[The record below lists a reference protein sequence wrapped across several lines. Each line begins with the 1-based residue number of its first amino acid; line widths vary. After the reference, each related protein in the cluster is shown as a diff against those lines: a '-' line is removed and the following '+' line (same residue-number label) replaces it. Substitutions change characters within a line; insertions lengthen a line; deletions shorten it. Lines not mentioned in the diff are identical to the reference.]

1 MANRGRL
8 DVHLLG
14 ELRLLDQDGRAIALP
29 ASRKTRALLGYLI
42 ATARAHRRERLC
54 DLFWDGP
61 DDPRAELRWSLSKIR
76 PLLAGGGQ
84 NRLES
89 DRERVAIA
97 LGDAAVDL
105 RTVQTLVGIEP
116 ATAPIESLQRAAVLL
131 DGEFLDGLDLP
142 RCFHYQEWCLAERE
156 RVSRLRIAVLQTL
169 LDRLQARPGEA
180 LVHARALARADP
192 LSEAG
197 HAAVVRILAR
207 EGRSREAHD
216 HYDLSRRL
224 FERELGAPPAAE
236 LEEAR
241 RDLQRTTPPGNP
253 DTKPTGPLARGSGAG
268 QSAFAVALIGREAEE
283 ALIEGWIDGWGPRG
297 GLILLTG
304 EPGIGKSRTLDLVG
318 DRMSAVGGQGFG
330 ARAYEAETARP
341 YGIWIDLL
349 RTMAS
354 EQADAR
360 LPADLALLLPE
371 AGPPPP
377 TGATDRSRIFDALLD
392 WLRRIAAARR
402 SALLLDDI
410 QWIDEDSAALLHY
423 VARNAETMPGLIVVA
438 AARDGEIGD
447 NAGVAR
453 MLRSLLREGRLR
465 QRALPP
471 LNAVETAVLVR
482 QVDPGLDA
490 ADICARSGGNP
501 LFTLELAR
509 ARARGDAGPGPTVE
523 AVIGWRLASLTEQAR
538 DALVWAAAYGGAFS
552 ARQLEDAA
560 RWPGAELV
568 AALGEL
574 ERRGLVI
581 PIGEDAW
588 DFAHDLVRQTAY
600 RTISQPRRR
609 ILHRQIARALQAT
622 LEADDAVAADLA
634 RHAALA
640 EDHDRAARACLAAGD
655 RALRL
660 FANFEAVGFA
670 ERGLKH
676 TGRLSDPATKAELE
690 LALLRVRILAAA
702 GPGMRP
708 LPSLM
713 GTVTAA
719 TRAAEESGLGAA
731 AATGHYLLSV
741 LHQAAGDTLEAARST
756 LRAAAAGRATD
767 EATRAHQL
775 ANTAR
780 CLLELESQPGQARRL
795 IAEADAITA
804 ALGLDLCELHWARG
818 LLQRWDGDMVE
829 ALSSIDSALALA
841 RRTEDR
847 WREYKCLSW
856 LAVLE
861 QELGRYAQ
869 MQDRCDQL
877 RSVASRLGEEGS
889 PLTDTLH
896 ALALMATT
904 GESNAE
910 ALAKALA
917 GLRAIDD
924 KSYLAYALNRAARLH
939 WQAGRAEQS
948 RSCAAEALSVA
959 SIMRRRNEIAIARAM
974 LTHWDS
980 TASAQTTDDA
990 TAPTTDD
997 ATAIT
1002 PDDTTAVTPD
1012 DVKTATPDDLSA
1024 SARSTLDELA
1034 VRPTVFPTTVPTTLR
1049 ET

>member
-1 MANRGRL
+1 MTNRGWL

-14 ELRLLDQDGRAIALP
+14 ELRLLDREGRPIALP

-76 PLLAGGGQ
+76 PLLAGAAR
-84 NRLES
+84 NRLEA
-89 DRERVAIA
+89 DRDRVAIA
-97 LGDAAVDL
+97 LDDAAVDL
-105 RTVQTLVGIEP
+105 RTVEALVGSEP
-116 ATAPIESLQRAAVLL
+116 ATAPIESLQRAAMFLE
-131 DGEFLDGLDLP
+131 GEFLDGLDLP

-156 RVSRLRIAVLQTL
+156 RVSRLRIAL
-169 LDRLQARPGEA
+169 LGALTDRLQAPPAEA

-192 LSEAG
+192 LSERG
-197 HAAVVRILAR
+197 HAAVVRLLAR
-207 EGRSREAHD
+207 EGRSREAYD
-216 HYDLSRRL
+216 HYDLARRL
-224 FERELGAPPAAE
+224 FERELGASPHAE

-241 RDLQRTTPPGNP
+241 RNLQRTTPRAGPGTRATTVP
-253 DTKPTGPLARGSGAG
+253 AAGSGAAP
-268 QSAFAVALIGREAEE
+268 SAFAVALVGRDAEQV
-283 ALIEGWIDGWGPRG
+283 LIEAWIDGSEPRA
-297 GLILLTG
+297 GLVLLTG

-318 DRMSAVGGQGFG
+318 DRMSAIGGRAFG

-349 RTMAS
+349 RTMTRTPS
-354 EQADAR
+354 DAR
-360 LPADLALLLPE
+360 LASGPAPLPAELALLLPE
-371 AGPPPP
+371 AAPPP

-392 WLRRIAAARR
+392 WLRRVAAAQR
-402 SALLLDDI
+402 SALLFDDI

-423 VARNAETMPGLIVVA
+423 VARNAETMPGLIVVG

-453 MLRSLLREGRLR
+453 MLRSLLRERRLH
-465 QRALPP
+465 QRALLP
-471 LNAVETAVLVR
+471 LDAAQTATLVR

-523 AVIGWRLASLTEQAR
+523 ALIEWRLASLTEPAR

-560 RWPGAELV
+560 RWPAAELV

-574 ERRGLVI
+574 ERRGLVV
-581 PIGEDAW
+581 PIAADVW
-588 DFAHDLVRQTAY
+588 DFGHDLVRQTAY

-609 ILHRQIARALQAT
+609 LLHRQIAAALQAT
-622 LEADDAVAADLA
+622 LEADDAAAADLA

-676 TGRLSDPATKAELE
+676 CGRLSEPATKAELE

-708 LPSLM
+708 LPPLM
-713 GTVTAA
+713 ATVTAA
-719 TRAAEESGLGAA
+719 TRAAEQSGLGAA

-741 LHQAAGDTLEAARST
+741 LHQEAGDTLQAARST
-756 LRAAAAGRATD
+756 LRAAAAGRASD
-767 EATRAHQL
+767 EATRANQL

-780 CLLELESQPGQARRL
+780 CLLELESRTEQARRL
-795 IAEADAITA
+795 IAEADAISS
-804 ALGLDLCELHWARG
+804 ALGLESCELHWARG
-818 LLQRWDGDMVE
+818 LLQRWDGDM
-829 ALSSIDSALALA
+829 AGAICSIDSALTLA
-841 RRTEDR
+841 RRAEDR

-861 QELGRYAQ
+861 QELGRFAQ
-869 MQDRCDQL
+869 MQARCDQL

-889 PLTDTLH
+889 PLTDTLR
-896 ALALMATT
+896 ALAEMATT
-904 GESNAE
+904 GASNTE

-917 GLRAIDD
+917 QLRAVDD
-924 KSYLAYALNRAARLH
+924 KSYLAYALNRAAQLH
-939 WQAGRAEQS
+939 WRARRVELA
-948 RSCAAEALSVA
+948 RSCAAEALAVA
-959 SIMRRRNEIAIARAM
+959 SIIRRRNEIAIARAM
-974 LTHWDS
+974 LAHGDNAAS
-980 TASAQTTDDA
+980 ERAIEAVAAMTA
-990 TAPTTDD
+990 
-997 ATAIT
+997 
-1002 PDDTTAVTPD
+1002 
-1012 DVKTATPDDLSA
+1012 DDLSA
-1024 SARSTLDELA
+1024 RARSTLDELA
-1034 VRPTVFPTTVPTTLR
+1034 WPPPVFPTTIPTTPR
-1049 ET
+1049 EP